1 MQEKAVKIDVS
12 LLEKVFRTIVSFGIL
27 VAAFLLA
34 MDCANAESL
43 PNYVINHIEEEDV
56 LQTLKNTNSD
66 VLDAYNRAL
75 NLGYYLKS
83 EGNRYNSRQIYY
95 IFTDYDKLRFG
106 TTTSSSSYY
115 AYPAYLFNSSDTIY
129 AENNQGFT
137 LHMIAFSC
145 YNDGNGNYRLNFVRE
160 SYYTFNIG
168 SHVNNS
174 WNTNLIYNYTT
185 QYTNPEYNYP
195 RSSQGCIA
203 YGEFYGLNGSSTNS
217 GIAFKV
223 DEFEAPPSTNTDG
236 LVVYKQ
242 SIHNNE
248 YLLIDFSKCVDW
260 SLATNSD
267 YYLGESSF
275 TLDIDGTQETIEL
288 DEETYY
294 TYNVN
299 TKKAYFQIPVSFF
312 NAYGY
317 ENAVNVFATNISIN
331 YGIVVGMPINFEAHY
346 IDNVWLKRAADIDFE
361 PSDYQKEAEITYQDN
376 ISYVEEYNDYI
387 VYNDSSFSMEYNIDQ
402 PLYASV
408 DSALASIN
416 GTAKTFTIE
425 AWYDS
430 EDTDKVYF
438 LPLETTTSDRVI
450 LWDFL
455 IDNPYALY
463 CDVLVVNVKRYTLPT
478 SYNSN
483 TPWEYTHSVGAMVI
497 YTQRY
502 YLRNMSNAVITS
514 LVDVVEYDK
523 TVAQYT
529 YWLYDLAYD
538 KLTNM
543 DENMA
548 AYFTSDLQILNDVLI
563 KLDSINNI
571 VPNLED
577 ILNNILDAL
586 QNLDLDM
593 PETDLSGISSQL
605 ATIITKLD
613 TIANNTSSGNINN
626 DWYKRYRNWLY
637 DETNDNV
644 LNTPH
649 EYMLNTFDDV
659 KALFDVFAYF
669 DLPQTGFWS
678 SAREYLNR
686 MNGNTYNDN
695 INDYLVTGI
704 GSQNFYKDN
713 CNTLV
718 WSDIE

>member
-1 MQEKAVKIDVS
+1 MQGKAVKINVS
-12 LLEKVFRTIVSFGIL
+12 LLEKVFRTMVGIGIL
-27 VAAFLLA
+27 LAAFLLA
-34 MDCANAESL
+34 MDTVKATEL
-43 PNYVINHIEEEDV
+43 PIELQEQIIDILDNDLNISVNQTYLENCFSCPYCSVYNINNGTH
-56 LQTLKNTNSD
+56 N
-66 VLDAYNRAL
+66 
-75 NLGYYLKS
+75 
-83 EGNRYNSRQIYY
+83 IYY
-95 IFTDYDKLRFG
+95 FDFYFTKNIGYLYQRYDGRYYYA
-106 TTTSSSSYY
+106 TSMYFEYTGSNRGYITCSSSYDGTVGTGY
-115 AYPAYLFNSSDTIY
+115 RLIVDNTRYYFGSVTATSSNVVQSTNFNITGLPSAYSDTYGYDVYSNSTSSYTYNVLISY
-129 AENNQGFT
+129 GD
-137 LHMIAFSC
+137 C
-145 YNDGNGNYRLNFVRE
+145 YLQNRGSFAVHEDT
-160 SYYTFNIG
+160 YT
-168 SHVNNS
+168 
-174 WNTNLIYNYTT
+174 
-185 QYTNPEYNYP
+185 P
-195 RSSQGCIA
+195 
-203 YGEFYGLNGSSTNS
+203 
-217 GIAFKV
+217 
-223 DEFEAPPSTNTDG
+223 PPSTNTDG

-248 YLLIDFSKCVDW
+248 YLLIDYSKCIDW
-260 SLATNSD
+260 TLATNSD

-275 TLDIDGTQETIEL
+275 TLDVDGVQETIEL
-288 DEETYY
+288 DDETYY

-331 YGIVVGMPINFEAHY
+331 YGIVVGMPMNFEAHY
-346 IDNVWLKRAADIDFE
+346 VDNVWLKRSADIDFE
-361 PSDYQKEAEITYQDN
+361 PSEYQKEAEITYQDN

-402 PLYASV
+402 PLYSTV
-408 DSALASIN
+408 ESALASIN

-563 KLDSINNI
+563 KLDNINNI

-577 ILNNILDAL
+577 ILNNILNAL
-586 QNLDLDM
+586 LNLDLDM
-593 PETDLSGISSQL
+593 PETDLTGISSQL
-605 ATIITKLD
+605 ATIIARLD
-613 TIANNTSSGNINN
+613 TIANNSSSGNINN
-626 DWYKRYRNWLY
+626 DWYKRYREWLY

-659 KALFDVFAYF
+659 KSLFDVFAYW
-669 DLPQTGFWS
+669 DIPETGFWS

-704 GSQNFYKDN
+704 SSQNFYKDN

-718 WSDIE
+718 WSDINE